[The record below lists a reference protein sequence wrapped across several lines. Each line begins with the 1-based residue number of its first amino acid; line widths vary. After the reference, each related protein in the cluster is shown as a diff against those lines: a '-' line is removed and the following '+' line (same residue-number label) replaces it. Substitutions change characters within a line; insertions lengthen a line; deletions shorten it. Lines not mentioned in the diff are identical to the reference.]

1 MSSVQCLKEFI
12 NQRLTAAAEEIFRV
26 LEKNV
31 VEYEEVVDRQCR
43 LLDIVLNPEIKLHR
57 TDLQQQHVCKEEE
70 VLTDQQLCNQERN
83 SSLDQEDPE
92 PLQIKEEQEEIC
104 SSQEG
109 EQLVLKQEIDT
120 LMLTSD
126 HEETDHSEPEP
137 DSDHQLLSHNSPV
150 AESQDQRGSKH
161 EDSGSTRNAEPK
173 PQRRRRKNSSDS
185 DNEYNPA
192 MSDSDSETDKGQ
204 THMAAEEIFR
214 VFEKTIVEYE
224 EEVDRQRRLLD
235 IVLNPEIKLHR
246 IDLPQQH
253 VCKEEEVLT
262 DLQLCNQE
270 RNSSLDQE
278 DPEPLQIKEEQEEIC
293 TSQEGE
299 QLVLKQ
305 EIDTFMLT
313 SDHEET
319 DHSEPEPDSD
329 HQLLSHNSP
338 VAESQDQRGSKHEDS
353 GSTRNAEP
361 KPQKRQ
367 NRNSSQ
373 SDNEYNSPTSKS
385 DSNTHRGEKPYSCDT

>member
-1 MSSVQCLKEFI
+1 MSSVQYLKEFI

-26 LEKNV
+26 LEK
-31 VEYEEVVDRQCR
+31 
-43 LLDIVLNPEIKLHR
+43 
-57 TDLQQQHVCKEEE
+57 
-70 VLTDQQLCNQERN
+70 
-83 SSLDQEDPE
+83 
-92 PLQIKEEQEEIC
+92 
-104 SSQEG
+104 
-109 EQLVLKQEIDT
+109 
-120 LMLTSD
+120 
-126 HEETDHSEPEP
+126 
-137 DSDHQLLSHNSPV
+137 
-150 AESQDQRGSKH
+150 
-161 EDSGSTRNAEPK
+161 
-173 PQRRRRKNSSDS
+173 
-185 DNEYNPA
+185 
-192 MSDSDSETDKGQ
+192 
-204 THMAAEEIFR
+204 
-214 VFEKTIVEYE
+214 TIVEYE

-235 IVLNPEIKLHR
+235 IVWKPEIKLHR

-253 VCKEEEVLT
+253 VCEEEEVLT
-262 DLQLCNQE
+262 E

-313 SDHEET
+313 SDDEET
-319 DHSEPEPDSD
+319 DHSEPDSD

-338 VAESQDQRGSKHEDS
+338 VAESQDQEGSKHEDS

-385 DSNTHRGEKPYSCDT
+385 DSNTHRGEKSFKCDTCGKDFEYESGLNKHLRVHTGERPT